1 MILMKTVIIHDSSA
15 ICICCETLQ
24 KPGLESVL
32 MCMIFGPRWNQTAYL
47 LL

>member
-1 MILMKTVIIHDSSA
+1 MILMKTVIIHDSSE
-15 ICICCETLQ
+15 IFIRCETLQ

-32 MCMIFGPRWNQTAYL
+32 MCMIFGPRWSQTEYL